1 MVKLIWTDSM
11 VITLMRLAI
20 QSGTHLVSGKGVTVA
35 WNNLIIDL
43 LTDDEYSRLTADHF
57 IKGICNFHLN
67 CHC

>member
-20 QSGTHLVSGKGVTVA
+20 HSGTHLVSGKGVTVA

-43 LTDDEYSRLTADHF
+43 LTDDE
-57 IKGICNFHLN
+57 
-67 CHC
+67 